1 MKKIIIHFLLASILV
16 FCSGLHSAWAGSFV
30 QRVFSDRDGLEATSI
45 RALTLDDHGFI
56 WAATEQGLYRVSN
69 SKVRRIDK
77 TGSELRLADE
87 FLTTVVNID
96 RDMLLVSTNA
106 ATYLYDIAKNQFTQM
121 GSPNLF
127 PHFPGGVLI
136 SAARK
141 NAQEWRLLIDNGQ
154 IYDLSPSTLTL
165 TLVSQ
170 LPVNRDLPWRKLLSM
185 PDGQFLVAGQ
195 FQLLLLNSA
204 GEKVVDYQWT
214 EPMGS
219 ILDMLEDSKQ
229 RIWIATS
236 RGIYRLEPKTLQI
249 FPVPELPDW
258 STAMAEGH
266 NGEIWF
272 SSRAGLL
279 KWSPDTHQI
288 ENYQQELKTQ
298 ANMETLKA
306 ILFDKSGLMWV
317 GGSGDGLA
325 LLASQ
330 PDFILDTYTGEPPHQ
345 LSDAMVWSVF
355 ASDEGLWFGA
365 SNVSFVGRNTQK
377 AITVDIEGLKPHESV
392 YGISRFIDHYLLVST
407 TSGLFVVD
415 KLSLEG
421 IWFAQWTHCGEAF
434 KNKLIYGTY
443 ADPKLKGRFWIAT
456 GTGLYFWE
464 QGLFEPQPF
473 NFDGATGNSPELKR
487 PTIRTLY
494 RASDGKLWI
503 GGRKVFGYI
512 DEQNLFHDQRQL
524 FSGLN
529 SVPSISHIEEISPG
543 VMWFGSYERG
553 LFELNLHSGKLVSLS
568 SQWQVNCSS
577 VFFIQKTTNA
587 NVVACADSLIRQDR
601 ATGQISMFNQLDGL
615 ISNEMNEG
623 AYFYS
628 AVSGLYIGT
637 PEGVMN
643 LDVDKMVNRIADD
656 HVMLESVS
664 VYYDNNTQV
673 SLLPKP
679 LMVIKPDANMVSL
692 QITNLDYLDDSPI
705 QFKYRLRYQGEE
717 DNYVL
722 LQGESQVNLA
732 GLAAGEYL
740 LEVLSQVNGIWSDK
754 PFTFPFYVEQHW
766 WLTQGFK
773 GLLLLVFSIIALS
786 LAWYRQRQVRTFMA
800 MNQALTESDDRLRQS
815 LRGSDSDL
823 WEWHRD
829 SQCFYLDNRGYVLG
843 SHANE
848 IVLTLESLPVHPLD
862 REKVLVQWNSM
873 LAGEVDRF
881 EAEYRYHRRDG
892 NWGWLRVRGRPVARN
907 KQTQVIERVAGIYS
921 DITLQRQLEDEVSLL
936 AQAFE
941 NTSEGVLIL
950 DVDENIRVANHAAQH
965 IIGSEQQSLVGLSFS
980 QFVQMKDGLSTE
992 VAQLLGQDSSWTGER
1007 ELVGQNGL
1015 VYPVWL
1021 NVSVMQSLNEN
1032 AIHYVVVFSDI
1043 TERKRT
1049 EADLRRLANYD
1060 VLTGLPN
1067 RSLFANR
1074 LMQSIQAAEQS
1085 GEKLALLFLDLD
1097 RFKHVND
1104 SYGHSMGDALLVEA
1118 SNRLQSCIGSD
1129 HLLCRFGGD
1138 EFVILLKNVKE
1149 LSDINH
1155 LAEQLLAQ
1163 IVAPFRLFG
1172 REFYISTSI
1181 GISIWPDDAMQPEA
1195 FIKNADLAM
1204 YHAKEEG
1211 RGNFKYYSSERNAQA
1226 LYHLRLEAD
1235 LRKAIER
1242 QEFELYYQPQID
1254 ILQGDKF
1261 IGMEAL
1267 IRWRHPVDGF
1277 VRPDIFIKVAE
1288 ACGLVVD
1295 IDRWVL
1301 RRACSDGAKWAMQTA
1316 EPFKLSVN
1324 ISAVHFRQPDFI
1336 DGVKKILD
1344 ATRMPASSLCLEI
1357 TEGVLMKELQ
1367 VAKAHLMQLDELGIE
1382 VAIDDFGTGYSSLAY
1397 LRNFEVNTLKIDR
1410 SFLIDIASNSAD
1422 QAIVSSII
1430 ELARN
1435 LKLTVVAEGVET
1447 VEQLEQLFSRGCYI
1461 VQGYYFAKP
1470 MSVSDFEKYLQ
1481 LQSPLD
1487 SLQS

>member
-1 MKKIIIHFLLASILV
+1 MKKIIIHFILPSMLLVCLSLQ
-16 FCSGLHSAWAGSFV
+16 SAWAGSFV
-30 QRVFSDRDGLEATSI
+30 QRVFTDRDGLEATSI
-45 RALTLDDHGFI
+45 RALTLDDHGFV

-87 FLTTVVNID
+87 FLTTVINVD
-96 RDMLLVSTNA
+96 RDMLLLSTNA
-106 ATYLYDIAKNQFTQM
+106 ATYLYDIAKNQFIQM

-127 PHFPGGVLI
+127 PHFPGGVLL

-141 NAQEWRLLIDNGQ
+141 NTQEWRLLIDNGQ
-154 IYDLSPSTLTL
+154 IYDFSPSKLTL
-165 TLVSQ
+165 TLVNQ

-195 FQLLLLNSA
+195 FQLLLLNGA

-258 STAMAEGH
+258 STAMVEGH

-306 ILFDKSGLMWV
+306 ILFDNAGLMWV

-330 PDFILDTYTGEPPHQ
+330 PDFILDTYTSEPPYG
-345 LSDAMVWSVF
+345 LPDPMVWSVF

-365 SNVSFVGRNTQK
+365 SNLSFVGKNNQK
-377 AITVDIEGLKPHESV
+377 AVTVEIDGLKAHESI
-392 YGISRFIDHYLLVST
+392 YGISQFIEHYLLVST

-415 KLSLEG
+415 KLTLKGMS
-421 IWFAQWTHCGEAF
+421 FSQWAHGSEEF
-434 KNKLIYGTY
+434 KNKLIYSTY
-443 ADPKLKGRFWIAT
+443 VDPKLKGRFWIAT

-473 NFDGATGNSPELKR
+473 NIDGSTGDSPEPKR

-494 RASDGKLWI
+494 RASDGKLWL
-503 GGRKVFGYI
+503 GGRRVFGFI
-512 DEQNLFHDQRQL
+512 DEQNLFHDKRGF
-524 FSGLN
+524 FSGL
-529 SVPSISHIEEISPG
+529 SSEPSISHIEEISPG

-553 LFELNLHSGKLVSLS
+553 LFEYRLNTAELISLT
-568 SQWQVNCSS
+568 SQWQVNCNS

-587 NVVACADSLIRQDR
+587 NVVACADSLIRQDTS
-601 ATGQISMFNQLDGL
+601 TGHIAMFNQLDGL

-628 AVSGLYIGT
+628 AATGLYIGT
-637 PEGVMN
+637 PEGVMHI
-643 LDVDKMVNRIADD
+643 DVDKLSNRITDD

-664 VYYDNNTQV
+664 VYYDDNTQV

-679 LMVIKPDANMVSL
+679 MMVIKPGANMVSL

-722 LQGESQVNLA
+722 LQGESQINLA
-732 GLAAGEYL
+732 GLAAGEYV
-740 LEVLSQVNGIWSDK
+740 LEVLSQENGIWSDK
-754 PFTFPFYVEQHW
+754 PFAYPFYVEQYW
-766 WLTQGFK
+766 WLSQGFK
-773 GLLLLVFSIIALS
+773 GILLLVFSTLALS
-786 LAWYRQRQVRTFMA
+786 LAWYRQRQVRTFMT

-829 SQCFYLDNRGYVLG
+829 TQSFYLDNRGSVLG

-848 IVLTLESLPVHPLD
+848 IVVSLEELPVHSED
-862 REKVLVQWNSM
+862 RDKALAQWNSM
-873 LAGEVDRF
+873 LAGEIDRF
-881 EAEYRYHRRDG
+881 EAEYRYQRRDG
-892 NWGWLRVRGRPVARN
+892 NWGWLRVRGRPVQRN
-907 KQTQVIERVAGIYS
+907 KQTKVIERVAGIYS

-950 DVDENIRVANHAAQH
+950 DVNENIRVANHAAQH
-965 IIGSEQQSLVGLSFS
+965 ILGSEQKSLVGLSFS

-1015 VYPVWL
+1015 VCPVWL
-1021 NVSVMQSLNEN
+1021 NVSVMQSVNEN
-1032 AIHYVVVFSDI
+1032 ALHYVVVFSDI
-1043 TERKRT
+1043 TDRKRT

-1067 RSLFANR
+1067 RSLFSNR
-1074 LMQSIQAAEQS
+1074 LTQAIQTAQQH
-1085 GEKLALLFLDLD
+1085 GQKLALLFLDLD

-1118 SNRLQSCIGSD
+1118 SNRLQSCIGSE

-1149 LSDINH
+1149 LDDINH

-1181 GISIWPDDAMQPEA
+1181 GISIWPDDAIQPEA

-1242 QEFELYYQPQID
+1242 EEFELHYQPQID
-1254 ILQGDKF
+1254 ILRGDKF

-1301 RRACSDGAKWAMQTA
+1301 RTACLDGARWAKAMTQ
-1316 EPFKLSVN
+1316 PFKLSVN

-1336 DGVKKILD
+1336 DGVKKILSD
-1344 ATRMPASSLCLEI
+1344 TGMPAASLCLEI

-1367 VAKAHLMQLDELGIE
+1367 VAKTHLKQLDDLGIE

-1397 LRNFEVNTLKIDR
+1397 LRNFEVDTLKIDR
-1410 SFLIDIASNSAD
+1410 SFLIDIASNAAD

-1435 LKLTVVAEGVET
+1435 LKLNVVAEGVET
-1447 VEQLEQLFSRGCYI
+1447 VEQLEQIFSRGCYI
-1461 VQGYYFAKP
+1461 IQGYYFAKP
-1470 MSVSDFEKYLQ
+1470 MPVCDFEKYLQ
-1481 LQSPLD
+1481 QQCPQA

>member
-1 MKKIIIHFLLASILV
+1 MV

-258 STAMAEGH
+258 STAMVEGH

-306 ILFDKSGLMWV
+306 ILFDNAGLMWV

-330 PDFILDTYTGEPPHQ
+330 PDFILDTYTSEPPYG
-345 LSDAMVWSVF
+345 LPDPMVWSVF

-365 SNVSFVGRNTQK
+365 SNLSFVGKNNQK
-377 AITVDIEGLKPHESV
+377 AVTVEIDGLKAHESI
-392 YGISRFIDHYLLVST
+392 YGISQFIEHYLLVST

-415 KLSLEG
+415 KLTLKGMS
-421 IWFAQWTHCGEAF
+421 FSQWAHGSEEF
-434 KNKLIYGTY
+434 KNKLIYSTY
-443 ADPKLKGRFWIAT
+443 VDPKLKGRFWIAT

-473 NFDGATGNSPELKR
+473 NIDGSTGDSPEPKR

-494 RASDGKLWI
+494 RASDGKLWL
-503 GGRKVFGYI
+503 GGRRVFGFI
-512 DEQNLFHDQRQL
+512 DEQNLFHDKRGF
-524 FSGLN
+524 FSGL
-529 SVPSISHIEEISPG
+529 SSEPPISHIEEISPG

-553 LFELNLHSGKLVSLS
+553 LFELNLHGGKLVSLS

-679 LMVIKPDANMVSL
+679 LMVIKPGANMVSL

-732 GLAAGEYL
+732 GLAAGEYV

-786 LAWYRQRQVRTFMA
+786 LAWYRQRQVRTFMT

-829 SQCFYLDNRGYVLG
+829 TQSFYLDNRGSVLG

-848 IVLTLESLPVHPLD
+848 IVVSLEELPVHSED
-862 REKVLVQWNSM
+862 RDKALAQWNSM
-873 LAGEVDRF
+873 LAGEIDRF
-881 EAEYRYHRRDG
+881 EAEYRYQRRDG
-892 NWGWLRVRGRPVARN
+892 NWGWLRVRGRPVQRN
-907 KQTQVIERVAGIYS
+907 KQTKVIERVAGIYS

-950 DVDENIRVANHAAQH
+950 DVNENIRVANHAAQH
-965 IIGSEQQSLVGLSFS
+965 ILGSEQKSLVGLSFS

-992 VAQLLGQDSSWTGER
+992 VAHLLGQDSSWTGER

-1015 VYPVWL
+1015 VCPVWL
-1021 NVSVMQSLNEN
+1021 NVSVMQSVNEN
-1032 AIHYVVVFSDI
+1032 ALHYVVVFSDI
-1043 TERKRT
+1043 TDRKRT

-1067 RSLFANR
+1067 RSLFSNR
-1074 LMQSIQAAEQS
+1074 LTQAIQTAQQH
-1085 GEKLALLFLDLD
+1085 GQKLALLFLDLD

-1118 SNRLQSCIGSD
+1118 SNRLQSCIGSE

-1149 LSDINH
+1149 LDDINH

-1181 GISIWPDDAMQPEA
+1181 GISIWPDDAIQPEA

-1242 QEFELYYQPQID
+1242 EEFELHYQPQID
-1254 ILQGDKF
+1254 ILRGDKF

-1301 RRACSDGAKWAMQTA
+1301 RTACLDGARWAKAMTQ
-1316 EPFKLSVN
+1316 PFKLSVN

-1336 DGVKKILD
+1336 DGVKKILSD
-1344 ATRMPASSLCLEI
+1344 TGMPAASLCLEI

-1367 VAKAHLMQLDELGIE
+1367 VAKTHLKQLDDLGIE

-1397 LRNFEVNTLKIDR
+1397 LRNFEVDTLKIDR
-1410 SFLIDIASNSAD
+1410 SFLIDIASNAAD

-1447 VEQLEQLFSRGCYI
+1447 VEQLEQIFSRGCYI
-1461 VQGYYFAKP
+1461 IQGYYFAKP
-1470 MSVSDFEKYLQ
+1470 MPVSDFEKYLQ
-1481 LQSPLD
+1481 QQCPQA

>member
-415 KLSLEG
+415 KLTLKG
-421 IWFAQWTHCGEAF
+421 ISFAQWTHGGEAF

-473 NFDGATGNSPELKR
+473 NFDGTTGNSPELKR

-601 ATGQISMFNQLDGL
+601 ATGQIAMFNQLDGL